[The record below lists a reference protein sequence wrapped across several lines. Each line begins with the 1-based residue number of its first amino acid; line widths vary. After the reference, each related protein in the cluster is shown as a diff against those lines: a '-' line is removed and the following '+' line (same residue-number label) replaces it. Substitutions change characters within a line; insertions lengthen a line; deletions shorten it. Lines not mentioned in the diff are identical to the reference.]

1 MKSSVMPLILFGV
14 VLNTGAQLLLK
25 AGVNRM
31 GQFDFVWAKIVP
43 LGLQIA
49 TNPYILI
56 GLFSYVIS
64 VGTWLLVLSRVDVS
78 YAYPM
83 ISLGYVLNAVTAY
96 YLFDETLSIS
106 RMMGIFVIL
115 CGVYLVA
122 RS

>member
-1 MKSSVMPLILFGV
+1 MPLILFGV